1 MIHRL
6 TFVSK
11 EKNIF
16 VFFCVELDPQHL
28 KAKHVIT
35 AVRFSLLNLCIYIQL
50 VLFYAG
56 QCSVF
61 EFFTCMYS
69 VDEHIALGLSRA
81 VETHKVL

>member
-1 MIHRL
+1 ML
-6 TFVSK
+6 AE

-16 VFFCVELDPQHL
+16 IFLCDELDPQHL

-61 EFFTCMYS
+61 DIEFFTCMYS
-69 VDEHIALGLSRA
+69 VDKHIVLGLSRA
-81 VETHKVL
+81 VETQKVL